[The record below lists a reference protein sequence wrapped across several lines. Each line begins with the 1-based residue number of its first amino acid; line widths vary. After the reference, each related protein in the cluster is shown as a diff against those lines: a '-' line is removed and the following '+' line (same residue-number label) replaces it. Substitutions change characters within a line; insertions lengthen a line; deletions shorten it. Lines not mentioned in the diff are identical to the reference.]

1 MCLPNVT
8 SDGEDFRR
16 WLEGATEPTWTR
28 KQPWL
33 DTLRKERENG
43 QISTRV
49 RILSNQVTDNER
61 YACDFGY
68 RYNGEYEDIR
78 VLHRGEHEIPADLI
92 ERDFWIIGHS
102 IVVTMYYDQHGR
114 LDGAEVAT
122 LPASWP
128 TICAPATRRGRRLS
142 LCRMVG
148 PAPRVAPKGG
158 SLRRVPSAA
167 DDTGPTAVT
176 RPRSLRELREAAGLN
191 QIEVVEQVK
200 SELPD
205 ARFSQPAL
213 SRAEQGKGRLA
224 SNRSGVVPD
233 LPGHWY

>member
-28 KQPWL
+28 KQLWL

-49 RILSNQVTDNER
+49 RILSNQVTDYER
-61 YACDFGY
+61 YACGFGY

-92 ERDFWIIGHS
+92 ERDFWIIGRS

-114 LDGAEVAT
+114 LDGAEVANPGELADHLRT
-122 LPASWP
+122 RDAAWAAAEPLPHGGPGTPSCTERWQPEEGAE
-128 TICAPATRRGRRLS
+128 RGRRH
-142 LCRMVG
+142 RPDRGHATAV
-148 PAPRVAPKGG
+148 AARVA
-158 SLRRVPSAA
+158 
-167 DDTGPTAVT
+167 
-176 RPRSLRELREAAGLN
+176 
-191 QIEVVEQVK
+191 
-200 SELPD
+200 
-205 ARFSQPAL
+205 
-213 SRAEQGKGRLA
+213 
-224 SNRSGVVPD
+224 
-233 LPGHWY
+233 